1 MHTMSFVFCSLPAFL
16 VCEYVLQYWSC
27 CSRCPLQQ
35 RFPTQRSWL
44 WRVDNCRK
52 CIAHL
57 FVTLGSLG
65 SWGAF
70 LLRCSVCWKCMF
82 FLFAWGVEFFCQ
94 TVPAARTCVA
104 PNGRNPREGSLMPG
118 RQQRTFIALS
128 SLPALWGIPAGRL
141 SICLVVCWYS
151 AGAISRFHWLIFWIQ
166 ESFLS
171 FLFLSFLFFLA
182 GPAERL
188 GH

>member
-1 MHTMSFVFCSLPAFL
+1 MLRVCVSRMTSSPLSGHLLVHTMSFVFCSLPAFL
-16 VCEYVLQYWSC
+16 VCEYVLQYWSR

-70 LLRCSVCWKCMF
+70 LLRCSVCWRYVFF
-82 FLFAWGVEFFCQ
+82 FLPGV
-94 TVPAARTCVA
+94 
-104 PNGRNPREGSLMPG
+104 L
-118 RQQRTFIALS
+118 
-128 SLPALWGIPAGRL
+128 
-141 SICLVVCWYS
+141 
-151 AGAISRFHWLIFWIQ
+151 
-166 ESFLS
+166 SFLS
-171 FLFLSFLFFLA
+171 DCPSGTYVRRPQWQEPSRGFPNA
-182 GPAERL
+182 RAAARNVYCAV
-188 GH
+188 

>member
-1 MHTMSFVFCSLPAFL
+1 MCVSRKTSSPLSGALLVHTLSFVFCSLPAFL
-16 VCEYVLQYWSC
+16 VCEYVLQYWSR

-57 FVTLGSLG
+57 FVTLGSSG

-70 LLRCSVCWKCMF
+70 LLRRSVCWRCVF
-82 FLFAWGVEFFCQ
+82 FFFAWDVEFFCQ

-104 PNGRNPREGSLMPG
+104 PNAGTLERASLMPG
-118 RQQRTFIALS
+118 RQGTFTALS
-128 SLPALWGIPAGRL
+128 NLSAL
-141 SICLVVCWYS
+141 
-151 AGAISRFHWLIFWIQ
+151 
-166 ESFLS
+166 
-171 FLFLSFLFFLA
+171 
-182 GPAERL
+182 
-188 GH
+188 